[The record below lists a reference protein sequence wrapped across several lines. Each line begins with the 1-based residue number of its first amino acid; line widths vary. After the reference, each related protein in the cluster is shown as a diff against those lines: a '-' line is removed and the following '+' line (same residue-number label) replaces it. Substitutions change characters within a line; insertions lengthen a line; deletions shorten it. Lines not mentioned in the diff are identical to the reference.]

1 MTARRAAAR
10 VPGLLTL
17 ALLAGVSLPLAAPAA
32 AAGAAALRTFPIVF
46 LRKDYPGNEIMPSLL
61 ETHPDDLG
69 VAGAEQG
76 LNEVNTTGKFLG
88 WNFKL
93 YVETLP
99 AGADVAAATARL
111 LTHGPAII
119 VSDLRAADLLALA
132 DAPAVKGSLILDMRT
147 TEDSLRQQQCR
158 ANVFHI
164 LPNQAMRTD
173 ALAQFLVEK
182 RWTRWF
188 LLQGPTP
195 GDAVYAADVRRSA
208 ARYGARIVADK
219 TYDYNPGSRRS
230 DTGYQQIQTQMPLA
244 TQVRTDY
251 DVLFV
256 ADETD
261 LFGDYLPYNTF
272 AARPVVG
279 TQGLIASAWTP
290 AFQSYSALQ
299 MQHRFK
305 QFAHR
310 EMTER
315 DYGGWLAVNIIGDA
329 VIRGRTVSP
338 AGIRAYLRSDNF
350 LIAGFKGQGLTF
362 RTWDQQLRQPVLIA
376 QPLMVISMSPQNGFL
391 HPGYTTDT
399 LGFDQPETQCR
410 LAP

>member
-1 MTARRAAAR
+1 MRARRAAAR
-10 VPGLLTL
+10 VPGLLAL
-17 ALLAGVSLPLAAPAA
+17 ALLAGGGAFVAA
-32 AAGAAALRTFPIVF
+32 AAAAAAVRTFPIVYI
-46 LRKDYPGNEIMPSLL
+46 REAYPGPGIMPSLL
-61 ETHPDDLG
+61 ETYPDDLG
-69 VAGAEQG
+69 LAGAEEG
-76 LNEVNTTGKFLG
+76 IDEVNTTGKFLG
-88 WNFKL
+88 WKFKL

-99 AGADVAAATARL
+99 AGADMAIEARRL
-111 LTHGPAII
+111 FTRGPAVIMA
-119 VSDLRAADLLALA
+119 DLRAGDLLKLA

-147 TEDSLRQQQCR
+147 SEDSLRQRDCR
-158 ANVFHI
+158 ANVFHV
-164 LPNQAMRTD
+164 LPSQAMRTD

-188 LLQGPTP
+188 LLQGPTQQ
-195 GDAVYAADVRRSA
+195 DAVYAADVRRSA
-208 ARYGARIVADK
+208 ARYGARVVAAR

-244 TQVRTDY
+244 TQVGTDY

-272 AARPVVG
+272 DARPVVG
-279 TQGLIASAWTP
+279 TQGLIAAAWTP

-299 MQHRFK
+299 MQHRFS

-310 EMTER
+310 EMMER
-315 DYGGWLAVNIIGDA
+315 DYGGWLAANIIGDA
-329 VIRGRTVSP
+329 VMRGRTVSP
-338 AGIRAYLRSDNF
+338 AGIRAYLRSDAF

-362 RTWDQQLRQPVLIA
+362 RSWNQQLRQPVLIA

-391 HPGYTTDT
+391 HPGNTTDT
-399 LGFDQPETQCR
+399 LGFDQPESQCR
-410 LAP
+410 FAQ

>member
-1 MTARRAAAR
+1 MTARHAAIR
-10 VPGLLTL
+10 VPALLAL
-17 ALLAGVSLPLAAPAA
+17 ALLAGAGNPFMAA
-32 AAGAAALRTFPIVF
+32 AAGGISAPRTFPIVY
-46 LRKDYPGNEIMPSLL
+46 LSEAYPEPGIMPSLL
-61 ETHPDDLG
+61 ETHPADEGL
-69 VAGAEQG
+69 AGAREG
-76 LNEVNTTGKFLG
+76 TAEINTTGKFLG

-93 YVETLP
+93 YVEILP
-99 AGADVAAATARL
+99 AGADVAAQTRRLFAR
-111 LTHGPAII
+111 GPLII
-119 VSDLRAADLLALA
+119 VADLRSDDLLKLA
-132 DAPAVKGSLILDMRT
+132 DAQAAKGSLIFDMRT
-147 TEDSLRQQQCR
+147 IDDDLRQKDCR
-158 ANVFHI
+158 SSVFHV
-164 LPNQAMRTD
+164 LPNQAMRAD

-195 GDAVYAADVRRSA
+195 QDAVYAADVRRSA
-208 ARYGARIVADK
+208 TRYGARVVAARS
-219 TYDYNPGSRRS
+219 YDYNPGSRRS

-244 TQVRTDY
+244 TQIGSDY

-279 TQGLIASAWTP
+279 TQGLIAAAWTP

-299 MQHRFK
+299 MQHRFEL
-305 QFAHR
+305 FAHR
-310 EMTER
+310 PMTER
-315 DYGGWLAVNIIGDA
+315 DYGGWLAVSIVGDA
-329 VIRGRTVSP
+329 VMRGRTVSP

-362 RTWDQQLRQPVLIA
+362 RSWDQQLRQPVLIA
-376 QPLMVISMSPQNGFL
+376 QPLMVISLSPQSGFL
-391 HPGYTTDT
+391 HPGNTTDT

-410 LAP
+410 MAH

>member
-1 MTARRAAAR
+1 MTARHAAVRA
-10 VPGLLTL
+10 PGLLAL
-17 ALLAGVSLPLAAPAA
+17 ALLAGVSNSHVAAA
-32 AAGAAALRTFPIVF
+32 AAGAAAQRTFPIVY
-46 LRKDYPGNEIMPSLL
+46 LSEAYPGPGIMPSLL
-61 ETHPDDLG
+61 ETQPADEGL
-69 VAGAEQG
+69 AGAQAGTAEI
-76 LNEVNTTGKFLG
+76 NTTGRFLG

-99 AGADVAAATARL
+99 AGADVAAQTRRLFAR
-111 LTHGPAII
+111 GPLVI
-119 VSDLRAADLLALA
+119 VADLRAADLLQLA
-132 DAPAVKGSLILDMRT
+132 DAPAAKGSLIFDMRT
-147 TEDSLRQQQCR
+147 SDDGLRQKDCR
-158 ANVFHI
+158 SSIFHV
-164 LPNQAMRTD
+164 LPNQAMRAD

-195 GDAVYAADVRRSA
+195 QDAVYAADVRRSA
-208 ARYGARIVADK
+208 ARFGARIVAAK
-219 TYDYNPGSRRS
+219 SYDYNPGSRRS

-244 TQVRTDY
+244 TQIGSDY

-279 TQGLIASAWTP
+279 TQGLTAAAWTP

-299 MQHRFK
+299 MQHRFE

-310 EMTER
+310 PMTER
-315 DYGGWLAVNIIGDA
+315 DYGGWLAVSIVGDA
-329 VIRGRTVSP
+329 VMRGRTVSP
-338 AGIRAYLRSDNF
+338 AGIRAYLRSDKF

-362 RTWDQQLRQPVLIA
+362 RSWDQQLRQPVLIA
-376 QPLMVISMSPQNGFL
+376 QPLMIVSMSPQNGFL
-391 HPGYTTDT
+391 HPDNTTDT

-410 LAP
+410 LAH

>member
-1 MTARRAAAR
+1 VWRR
-10 VPGLLTL
+10 VELGLLTL
-17 ALLAGVSLPLAAPAA
+17 VLIFGVSGPVVAA
-32 AAGAAALRTFPIVF
+32 AAGAAAPRTFPIVY
-46 LRKDYPGNEIMPSLL
+46 LREAYPVNGIMPSLL
-61 ETHPDDLG
+61 ETQPADEGL
-69 VAGAEQG
+69 AGAEEG
-76 LNEVNTTGKFLG
+76 TAEINTTGKFLG

-99 AGADVAAATARL
+99 AGADVAEQARRIFAR
-111 LTHGPAII
+111 GPAII
-119 VSDLRAADLLALA
+119 VADLRAADLLKLA
-132 DAPAVKGSLILDMRT
+132 DAPAVKGSLIFDMRT
-147 TEDSLRQQQCR
+147 TDDSLRQQQCR
-158 ANVFHI
+158 AGVFHV
-164 LPNQAMRTD
+164 LPNQAMRAD

-195 GDAVYAADVRRSA
+195 QDAVYASDVRRA
-208 ARYGARIVADK
+208 ATRYGARVVAAK
-219 TYDYNPGSRRS
+219 SYDYDPGSRRS

-244 TQVRTDY
+244 TQVGSDY

-272 AARPVVG
+272 DARPVVG
-279 TQGLIASAWTP
+279 TQGLIAAAWTP

-299 MQHRFK
+299 MQHRFEL
-305 QFAHR
+305 FAHR

-315 DYGGWLAVNIIGDA
+315 DYGGWLAVGIVGDA
-329 VIRGRTVSP
+329 VMRGQTVSP
-338 AGIRAYLRSDNF
+338 AGIRAYLRSSRF
-350 LIAGFKGQGLTF
+350 LIAGFKGQGMTF
-362 RTWDQQLRQPVLIA
+362 RSWDQQLRQPVLIA

-391 HPGYTTDT
+391 HPGNTTDT

-410 LAP
+410 LAQ

>member
-1 MTARRAAAR
+1 MARCAVRS
-10 VPGLLTL
+10 GLLML
-17 ALLAGVSLPLAAPAA
+17 ALLAGASGSCVTSAASPAAP
-32 AAGAAALRTFPIVF
+32 RTFPIVY
-46 LRKDYPGNEIMPSLL
+46 LGEAYSGPGIMPSLL
-61 ETHPDDLG
+61 ETHPADEGL
-69 VAGAEQG
+69 AGAEEG
-76 LNEVNTTGKFLG
+76 TAEINTTGKFLG

-99 AGADVAAATARL
+99 AGADIAEQARRL
-111 LTHGPAII
+111 FTHGPAII
-119 VSDLRAADLLALA
+119 VADLPAADLLALA

-147 TEDSLRQQQCR
+147 TDDGLRQQQCR

-164 LPNQAMRTD
+164 LPSQAMRAD

-182 RWTRWF
+182 RWARWF

-195 GDAVYAADVRRSA
+195 ADAVYAADVRRSA
-208 ARYGARIVADK
+208 GRYGARIVAARS
-219 TYDYNPGSRRS
+219 YDYNPGSRRS

-244 TQVRTDY
+244 TQVGSDY

-272 AARPVVG
+272 DARPVVG
-279 TQGLIASAWTP
+279 TQGLIAAAWTP

-299 MQHRFK
+299 MQHRFNEL
-305 QFAHR
+305 AHR
-310 EMTER
+310 QMTER
-315 DYGGWLAVNIIGDA
+315 DYGGWLAVNTVGDA
-329 VIRGRTVSP
+329 VMRGRTVSP
-338 AGIRAYLRSDNF
+338 AGIRAYLRSDKF

-362 RTWDQQLRQPVLIA
+362 RSWDQQLRQPVLIA
-376 QPLMVISMSPQNGFL
+376 QPLMVISMSPQSGFL
-391 HPGYTTDT
+391 HPGNTTDT

-410 LAP
+410 LTQ

>member
-1 MTARRAAAR
+1 MIAGRAAAK
-10 VPGLLTL
+10 VTGLLML
-17 ALLAGVSLPLAAPAA
+17 ALLAGVSRSFVASAAVGPAV
-32 AAGAAALRTFPIVF
+32 RTFPIVF
-46 LRKDYPGNEIMPSLL
+46 LREAYPGPGIMPSLL

-69 VAGAEQG
+69 LAGARQG
-76 LNEVNTTGKFLG
+76 VNEINTTGKFLG

-99 AGADVAAATARL
+99 AGADVAAQAGRMFTR
-111 LTHGPAII
+111 GPAVII
-119 VSDLRAADLLALA
+119 ADLRADDLLRLA
-132 DAPAVKGSLILDMRT
+132 DAPAAKNALILDMRT
-147 TEDSLRQQQCR
+147 SEDSLRQRDCR

-164 LPNQAMRTD
+164 LPSQAMRAD

-195 GDAVYAADVRRSA
+195 QDAVYAADVRRSA
-208 ARYGARIVADK
+208 ARYGARIVAARS
-219 TYDYNPGSRRS
+219 YDYNPGSRRS

-244 TQVRTDY
+244 TQVGADY

-272 AARPVVG
+272 DARPIVG
-279 TQGLIASAWTP
+279 TQGLVASAWTP

-310 EMTER
+310 EMMER
-315 DYGGWLAVNIIGDA
+315 DYGGWLAAQIVGDA
-329 VIRGRTVSP
+329 VMRGRQTSP
-338 AGIRAYLRSDNF
+338 AGMRAYLRSDDF
-350 LIAGFKGQGLTF
+350 LVAGFKGQGLTF
-362 RTWDQQLRQPVLIA
+362 RSWNQQLRQPVLIA
-376 QPLMVISMSPQNGFL
+376 QPLMIVSMSPQSGFL
-391 HPGYTTDT
+391 HPGNTTDT

-410 LAP
+410 FAQ

>member
-1 MTARRAAAR
+1 MT
-10 VPGLLTL
+10 GLL
-17 ALLAGVSLPLAAPAA
+17 ALVLLTGVSESPGAA
-32 AAGAAALRTFPIVF
+32 AAGPVAPRTFPIVY
-46 LRKDYPGNEIMPSLL
+46 LSEAYPRPGIMPSLL
-61 ETHPDDLG
+61 ETQPADEGLT
-69 VAGAEQG
+69 GAREG
-76 LNEVNTTGKFLG
+76 MSEVNTTGKFLG
-88 WNFKL
+88 WDFKL

-99 AGADVAAATARL
+99 AGADMASQARQL
-111 LTHGPAII
+111 FARGPAII
-119 VSDLRAADLLALA
+119 VADLRADDLLKLA

-147 TEDSLRQQQCR
+147 TEDSLRQQDCR
-158 ANVFHI
+158 VNVFHI

-182 RWTRWF
+182 RWSRWF

-195 GDAVYAADVRRSA
+195 QDAVYAADVRRSA
-208 ARYGARIVADK
+208 GRYGARIVAAK
-219 TYDYNPGSRRS
+219 SYDYNAGSRRS

-244 TQVRTDY
+244 TQVGSDY

-256 ADETD
+256 ADESD

-272 AARPVVG
+272 DARPVVG

-299 MQHRFK
+299 MQHRFDL
-305 QFAHR
+305 FAHR

-315 DYGGWLAVNIIGDA
+315 DYGGWLAVSIVGDA
-329 VIRGRTVSP
+329 VMRGNTTSP
-338 AGIRAYLRSDNF
+338 AGIRAYLRSGRF

-362 RTWDQQLRQPVLIA
+362 RSWDQQLRQPVLIA

-391 HPGYTTDT
+391 HPGNTTDT
-399 LGFDQPETQCR
+399 LGFDQPETRCR
-410 LAP
+410 LAQ

>member
-1 MTARRAAAR
+1 MIAGRAAAR
-10 VPGLLTL
+10 VTGLLTL
-17 ALLAGVSLPLAAPAA
+17 ALLAGMGRCFVASA
-32 AAGAAALRTFPIVF
+32 AAGPAVRTFPIVY
-46 LRKDYPGNEIMPSLL
+46 LREAYPAPGIMPSLL
-61 ETHPDDLG
+61 ETSPDDLG
-69 VAGAEQG
+69 LAGAQEG
-76 LNEVNTTGKFLG
+76 VTEVNTTGKFLG
-88 WNFKL
+88 WDFKL

-99 AGADVAAATARL
+99 AGADMAEQARRL
-111 LTHGPAII
+111 FTHGPAVI
-119 VSDLRAADLLALA
+119 VADLRAQDLLKLA

-147 TEDSLRQQQCR
+147 TDDSLRQQQCR

-164 LPNQAMRTD
+164 LPSQAMRAD

-188 LLQGPTP
+188 LLQGPTQQ
-195 GDAVYAADVRRSA
+195 DAVYAADVRRSA
-208 ARYGARIVADK
+208 ARYGARIVAARS
-219 TYDYNPGSRRS
+219 YDYNPGSRRS

-244 TQVRTDY
+244 TQVGADY

-272 AARPVVG
+272 APRPVVG

-299 MQHRFK
+299 MQHRFT

-310 EMTER
+310 QMMER
-315 DYGGWLAVNIIGDA
+315 DYGGWLAVNIVGEA
-329 VIRGRTVSP
+329 VMRGRQTSP
-338 AGIRAYLRSDNF
+338 AGIRAYLRSDDF
-350 LIAGFKGQGLTF
+350 LVAGFKGQGLTF
-362 RTWDQQLRQPVLIA
+362 RSWDQQLRQPVLIA

-391 HPGYTTDT
+391 HPGNTTDT

-410 LAP
+410 FAR